1 MFVSNLPAMSTLPG
15 CGSNRLS
22 CRDGLRGPHTRSTCE
37 TRLEVKVTHVLKL
50 VTAGLAATLVVVVRY
65 DAAQAAAP
73 DSEPSALVVSVVN
86 AFALSVLLA
95 LILGGL
101 KLVGVRNGVLRCQFI
116 FGTFFI
122 SIPFFTHVAGGMPG
136 VVLGLFCWALTLGAY
151 RQTNWQASGL
161 VCADRAAV

>member
-1 MFVSNLPAMSTLPG
+1 M
-15 CGSNRLS
+15 
-22 CRDGLRGPHTRSTCE
+22 
-37 TRLEVKVTHVLKL
+37 THVLKL
-50 VTAGLAATLVVVVRY
+50 VPSGFAATLVVVVRY

-101 KLVGVRNGVLRCQFI
+101 KLVGVRNGVLRYQFI

-122 SIPFFTHVAGGMPG
+122 SVPFFTHVVGGMLG
-136 VVLGLFCWALTLGAY
+136 VVSRSVLLGTDLGCL
-151 RQTNWQASGL
+151 QAN
-161 VCADRAAV
+161 

>member
-1 MFVSNLPAMSTLPG
+1 M
-15 CGSNRLS
+15 
-22 CRDGLRGPHTRSTCE
+22 
-37 TRLEVKVTHVLKL
+37 
-50 VTAGLAATLVVVVRY
+50 VVRY

-122 SIPFFTHVAGGMPG
+122 SVPFFTHVVGGMLG
-136 VVLGLFCWALTLGAY
+136 VVLGLFCWALTWVLTGKLTGKY
-151 RQTNWQASGL
+151 PDWCVPTEQQSDTSHRQGETRNGH
-161 VCADRAAV
+161 DDGKGGRT